1 MINPVDPPG
10 YLRATSYST
19 VVGDT
24 EASAQLVPSRLDKA
38 GMRNMR
44 GAAVGMREYARP
56 LLCVKLCA
64 HCSLRPNCRLARCS
78 ISR

>member
-1 MINPVDPPG
+1 MIRSSGLPPG
-10 YLRATSYST
+10 D

-24 EASAQLVPSRLDKA
+24 EASAKLVPPRLDKARPVRPPAA

-64 HCSLRPNCRLARCS
+64 HCSLRPKHHM
-78 ISR
+78 